1 MFMRNF
7 DLLREYIYRLI
18 EASKEKPDLLVEPD
32 KTKDRDEEEE
42 EVDEFS
48 AAGAVAGA
56 ITPMGTDSSYPKKTR
71 SKSKKSRK

>member
-1 MFMRNF
+1 MRNF

-32 KTKDRDEEEE
+32 KTKGRDEEE

-56 ITPMGTDSSYPKKTR
+56 IAPIGTDSTYPKKTR